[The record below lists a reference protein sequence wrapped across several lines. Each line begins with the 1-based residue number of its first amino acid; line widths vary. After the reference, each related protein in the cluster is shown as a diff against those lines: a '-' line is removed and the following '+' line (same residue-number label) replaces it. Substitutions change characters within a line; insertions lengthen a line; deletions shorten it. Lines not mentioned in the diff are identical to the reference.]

1 MKKILL
7 LCMFFSSLVFSQQK
21 QSQLAFQYY
30 QNGQYEEAILIYK
43 ELNKKTISATYYS
56 PYISSLIMN
65 KDYKEAEKLAYRMIK
80 KYPTSLHFQV
90 DLGFLQKKN
99 GKIEKAKKTYQ
110 TAFDNIGK
118 QVNQIINLGNAFVSR
133 KEFKWAERVYLEAQR
148 INLTY
153 PFQIQL
159 ANIYRQMGETD
170 KMIESYLML
179 IAKHPNQIQNA
190 KNNLQIFLNNDG
202 IESNKNYNIL
212 KKQLL
217 KFVQKEKSGTDFSD
231 MLIWLFIQNHKFE
244 LAYIQAKAIDRRMM
258 ENGQRIFD
266 LADIFIDNS
275 YYELAI
281 EAYDYI
287 IKKGEKNKLY
297 IDAYIKKLYAHNMTI
312 NIGLDLIELE
322 ELDKLYADVINKLG
336 TNKNTV
342 LLLSN
347 YAHFK
352 AFYMYNLE
360 AATDILEAVMS
371 IPNIESSD
379 LAACKLEYAD
389 IMLLLGEAWT
399 SILYYSQ
406 VEKDFR
412 ENPIGHEA
420 KLRRAKIAYY
430 QGNFEWAQAQ
440 LDILKASTSKL
451 IANDAMKLSLLITDN
466 LGLDTSYLPMKIFAR
481 AELLFFQN
489 RFNESILTFDSV
501 LVNYKGH
508 SLSDEIFYR
517 KSEIYLK
524 LDKFDKSI
532 EMLKKIETDYYYDI
546 LADDAI
552 YLLADIY
559 QNILKDYNKAQLLY
573 KTILLDFKGSIYI
586 SEARKRYRDIRGDN
600 LEEENL

>member
-360 AATDILEAVMS
+360 AATDILEDVMS

>member
-56 PYISSLIMN
+56 PYISCLIMN

-80 KYPTSLHFQV
+80 KYPTSLHYQV
-90 DLGFLQKKN
+90 DLGFLQRKN

-110 TAFDNIGK
+110 AAFDNIGK
-118 QVNQIINLGNAFVSR
+118 QVSQIINLGNAFVLR
-133 KEFKWAERVYLEAQR
+133 KEFQWAERVYLEAQR
-148 INLTY
+148 ENSTY

-159 ANIYRQMGETD
+159 ANIYKQIGDTD

-212 KKQLL
+212 KRQLL

-231 MLIWLFIQNHKFE
+231 MLIWLFVQNHKFE
-244 LAYIQAKAIDRRMM
+244 LAYMQAKAIDRRMM

-275 YYELAI
+275 YYTLAI

-287 IKKGEKNKLY
+287 IKKGKENKLY
-297 IDAYIKKLYAHNMTI
+297 IDAYIKKLYAYNMMI
-312 NIGLDLIELE
+312 DIGQDLIELE
-322 ELDKLYADVINKLG
+322 ELDKLYIDVINKLG
-336 TNKNTV
+336 NNKNTV

-371 IPNIESSD
+371 IPNLESSD

-389 IMLLLGEAWT
+389 IMLLRGETWT

-406 VEKDFR
+406 VEKGFR

-489 RFNESILTFDSV
+489 RFNESISTFDSV

-532 EMLKKIETDYYYDI
+532 EMLRKIEADYYYDI

-573 KTILLDFKGSIYI
+573 EMILLDFKGSIYI

-600 LEEENL
+600 LEKENL